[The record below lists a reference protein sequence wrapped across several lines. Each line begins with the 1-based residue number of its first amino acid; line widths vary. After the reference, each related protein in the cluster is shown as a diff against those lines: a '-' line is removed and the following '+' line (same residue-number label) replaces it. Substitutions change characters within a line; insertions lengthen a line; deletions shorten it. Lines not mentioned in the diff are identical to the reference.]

1 MNWVVSGSES
11 FPEKVL
17 LCWEFKTY
25 QREIKL
31 LWVIHSKIILW
42 LRFMTWSYTAHH
54 KFISRS
60 LGFMSALHS
69 HHIIMRFGLT
79 HHNLFLIIHYFSRV
93 SCLCR
98 IYLFIFNAKLEAALM
113 LPPLHSNPVIM
124 WFGRMDGRVF
134 KKKQNKTHNHCFHRK
149 TALPIT
155 APFVVT
161 VCLVQVFHQRST
173 WITE

>member
-1 MNWVVSGSES
+1 MNWVVPGSES

-31 LWVIHSKIILW
+31 HSKIILW
-42 LRFMTWSYTAHH
+42 LRFMTWSYRAHH
-54 KFISRS
+54 KSISRS
-60 LGFMSALHS
+60 LGFMSALHPR
-69 HHIIMRFGLT
+69 HIIMRFSLT

-113 LPPLHSNPVIM
+113 LPPLHCNPVIM
-124 WFGRMDGRVF
+124 WFGRMDRRVF
-134 KKKQNKTHNHCFHRK
+134 KKKKKQHKTIVSTGR
-149 TALPIT
+149 
-155 APFVVT
+155 
-161 VCLVQVFHQRST
+161 QRYPSLHT
-173 WITE
+173 L